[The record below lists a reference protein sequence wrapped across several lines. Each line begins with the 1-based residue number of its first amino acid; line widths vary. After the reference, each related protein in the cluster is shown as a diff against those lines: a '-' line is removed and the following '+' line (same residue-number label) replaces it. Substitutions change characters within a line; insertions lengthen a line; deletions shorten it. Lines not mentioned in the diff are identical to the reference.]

1 MIFSGVHFFLKNVDD
16 LFSRRPN
23 TQFPQKMTS
32 DSAWDALTTYHYKL
46 CQNFSPWGARA
57 PSGSA
62 PLAMP
67 MKVEHWTIFET

>member
-1 MIFSGVHFFLKNVDD
+1 MLLDKVDISVACMIFSGVHFFLKNVDD

-46 CQNFSPWGARA
+46 CQKF
-57 PSGSA
+57 
-62 PLAMP
+62 LALGCTCTGYAY
-67 MKVEHWTIFET
+67 ES